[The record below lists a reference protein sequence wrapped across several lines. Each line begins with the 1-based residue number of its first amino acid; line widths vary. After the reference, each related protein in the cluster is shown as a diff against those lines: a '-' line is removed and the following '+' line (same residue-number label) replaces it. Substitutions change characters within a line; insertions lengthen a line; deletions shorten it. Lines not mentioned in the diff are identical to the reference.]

1 MSKEVSR
8 VLRHRP
14 DSAGVVLD
22 RQGWVPIEALLA
34 GLAARGIHMSRAQL
48 DGIVSTSDKQRFA
61 VSDDGQSIRANQ
73 GHSVGGINLQLRQ
86 KIPPS
91 RLFHGTTA
99 LSVESIERSGL
110 RPMTRNH
117 VHLSSDRATAIA
129 VGGRRGAAVVFEID
143 AHRMHKDG
151 IKFLQSV
158 NGVWL
163 VDSVAP
169 QYLTVC
175 H

>member
-1 MSKEVSR
+1 MTLPANPAAQAATVIDSGELLRMSKEVSR

-73 GHSVGGINLQLRQ
+73 GHSVGGIKPAASSEDPAVSPVPWHHRFKRRVHRALWAPADDAQ
-86 KIPPS
+86 S
-91 RLFHGTTA
+91 R
-99 LSVESIERSGL
+99 SPVVRSGDRNRRRWPSGRGRSL
-110 RPMTRNH
+110 R
-117 VHLSSDRATAIA
+117 D
-129 VGGRRGAAVVFEID
+129 
-143 AHRMHKDG
+143 
-151 IKFLQSV
+151 
-158 NGVWL
+158 
-163 VDSVAP
+163 
-169 QYLTVC
+169 
-175 H
+175 